1 MNDTLWSA
9 KPTSNE
15 RVMRPA
21 QTARTTKQSI
31 KSVLLFAVTTIG
43 ILAGAT
49 NANAQL
55 PVMDGQL
62 SNSDPTFNRPQGF
75 PQGGTCALSASILA
89 AHYTTHTFTLTAPDN
104 VSISASPDD
113 GAFLSP
119 AGDTY
124 LVLYGAGG
132 FNPAAPCAN
141 AIAANDDAVS
151 VQSRITTVT
160 PLAAGT
166 YTVVLTTFTDIPS
179 TPFPWNYKLA
189 FARLGA
195 LATTSPGFERPENF
209 LQGGACSL
217 RGGGAAYKYQTHSF
231 RLSAPTRVMASTVIG
246 DGGAIAPAIDTFMVL
261 YGPGGFDPANPCAN
275 AIVTGDD
282 VSSSSSQPRIRT
294 RGTLPAGNYTIVMTP
309 YSSNVPVAADP
320 AINYR
325 LVIEPYLGSSDLNG
339 DGKSDLMFHN
349 STTGEIVGW
358 LMNSATVTEGKLLLG
373 NGPWTVTHN
382 LGGSSGFYNDDVLL
396 KNNADGTVVLW
407 SMNGLAI
414 TAGSTLLP
422 AGSGW
427 SVSHV
432 GDFNGDGRDDIL
444 LRHADGRI
452 VLWIMGSFDVASG
465 TNLLPAGTGYSAVH
479 VADFNG
485 DGKADILLRNT
496 NDGTV
501 VLWTMN
507 GSTVAAGATILNANS
522 GYTPTHTGD
531 FNGDGKADILWRN
544 NSNGSIVAWLMNGS
558 TVTTGTALLGAGNWY
573 VNQVNDFNGDGKS
586 DILLRNADGTVVSW
600 LMNGTSVTSG
610 ATLFGPTTAWAPVK
624 TGDYNRDGKADII
637 MRNNNG
643 TLVMWLMN
651 GGTITSGYTILGP
664 GFWEV
669 VP

>member
-9 KPTSNE
+9 KPTANE
-15 RVMRPA
+15 RVVRHA
-21 QTARTTKQSI
+21 ARTTMRSL
-31 KSVLLFAVTTIG
+31 KSALLIAATTLG
-43 ILAGAT
+43 VFAGAM

-55 PVMDGQL
+55 PVMEGQL
-62 SNSDPTFNRPQGF
+62 SNNDPTFNRPNGF
-75 PQGGTCALSASILA
+75 AQGGACVLSSNAA
-89 AHYTTHTFTLTAPDN
+89 AHYTTHTFTLTTPDN
-104 VSISASPDD
+104 VSISTAPVD

-132 FNPAAPCAN
+132 FNPASPCAN
-141 AIAANDDAVS
+141 AIAADDDAIG
-151 VQSRITTVT
+151 VQARIQTTT

-166 YTVVLTTFTDIPS
+166 YTVVMTTFSAVPG

-189 FARLGA
+189 FARLGT
-195 LATTSPGFERPENF
+195 LAATSPGFERPGRF
-209 LQGGACSL
+209 QQGGTCVL
-217 RGGGAAYKYQTHSF
+217 NGGGAAYKYQTHSF
-231 RLSAPTRVMASTVIG
+231 SLNAPARVMASTVPA
-246 DGGAIAPAIDTFMVL
+246 DGGAIAPNTDTFMVL
-261 YGPGGFDPANPCAN
+261 YGPGGFDPANPCTN

-282 VSSSSSQPRIRT
+282 SAGNGTAQPRIRT
-294 RGTLPAGNYTIVMTP
+294 KGTLPAGAYTIVMTP
-309 YSSNVPVAADP
+309 YSSNTPAATGP

-325 LVIEPYLGSSDLNG
+325 LIIEPYLGGSDLNG
-339 DGKSDLMFHN
+339 DGKSDLLFHN

-358 LMNSATVTEGKLLLG
+358 LMTSATVTEGKLLLG
-373 NGPWTVTHN
+373 NGPWTVTHT
-382 LGGSSGFYNDDVLL
+382 LGGSAGFYNDDILL

-407 SMNGLAI
+407 ITNGLTI
-414 TAGSTLLP
+414 NYGSTLLP

-452 VLWIMGSFDVASG
+452 VLWIMSDFDVESG
-465 TNLLPAGTGYSAVH
+465 TSLLPAGTGYRAVH

-485 DGKADILLRNT
+485 DGKADILLRND

-507 GSTVAAGATILNANS
+507 GGAVTAGATILNANS

-544 NSNGSIVAWLMNGS
+544 NSDGSIVAWLMNGS
-558 TVTTGTALLGAGNWY
+558 NVTTGTALLGAGNWY

-600 LMNGTSVTSG
+600 LMNGTTVTSG
-610 ATLFGPTTAWAPVK
+610 ATLFGPNTAWAPVK

-651 GGTITSGYTILGP
+651 GGTIKSGYTILGP

>member
-1 MNDTLWSA
+1 MNEPQSLVN
-9 KPTSNE
+9 PTCNE
-15 RVMRPA
+15 RNIK
-21 QTARTTKQSI
+21 TAKRNI
-31 KSVLLFAVTTIG
+31 KSALLLAATMIGAFAST
-43 ILAGAT
+43 T

-55 PVMDGQL
+55 PSMDGQL
-62 SNSDPTFNRPQGF
+62 SNSSPTFNRPEPF
-75 PQGGTCALSASILA
+75 AQGGACTLSTYATA
-89 AHYTTHTFTLTAPDN
+89 VHYATHTFTLSAPDN
-104 VSISASPDD
+104 VFISTILED

-119 AGDTY
+119 AGDTH

-132 FNPAAPCAN
+132 FNPATPCAN
-141 AIAANDDAVS
+141 AITADDDAVGVRS
-151 VQSRITTVT
+151 RVQTTS

-166 YTVVLTTFTDIPS
+166 YTVVMTSNSNVPS
-179 TPFPWNYKLA
+179 VPLPWNYKLA
-189 FARLGA
+189 FARLGSLTA
-195 LATTSPGFERPENF
+195 TSPGFTRPSTF
-209 LQGGACSL
+209 LQGGTCGVFL
-217 RGGGAAYKYQTHSF
+217 NGGSHKYRTHTF
-231 RLSAPTRVMASTVIG
+231 DLSTPARVMASTVPG
-246 DGGAIAPAIDTFMVL
+246 DGGAINPVSDTVMVL
-261 YGPGGFDPANPCAN
+261 YGAGGFNPASPCAN
-275 AIVTGDD
+275 AIVASDD
-282 VSSSSSQPRIRT
+282 VIGSNQPRIRT
-294 RGTLPAGNYTIVMTP
+294 KGSLPAGSYTIVVAA
-309 YSSNVPVAADP
+309 YSADVPAAADP
-320 AINYR
+320 SWNYR

-373 NGPWTVTHN
+373 NGAWTVTHH
-382 LGGSSGFYNDDVLL
+382 LGGSSGYYNDDVLL
-396 KNNADGTVVLW
+396 KNNADGTVVWWRMAGLTI
-407 SMNGLAI
+407 NGGL
-414 TAGSTLLP
+414 TLLP

-452 VLWIMGSFDVASG
+452 VLWLMGFSSVASG
-465 TNLLPAGTGYSAVH
+465 TNLLPASTGYSAVH

-485 DGKADILLRNT
+485 DGKADILLRND

-544 NSNGSIVAWLMNGS
+544 NSNGSIVAWLMDGS
-558 TVTTGTALLGAGNWY
+558 NVTAGTALIGASNWY